1 MAAQFAL
8 RSNRRGGHL
17 LPPKC
22 AAGSR
27 IIWDI
32 SGASEQLPANLVRQ
46 QHRSLTQPRGGKM
59 VERVRVGLLKHV
71 FSPFVDS
78 LAPAGA

>member
-1 MAAQFAL
+1 MEQPGPAPRWMKPLLAKGKTKEDFLIKIGAGGHMAAQFAL
-8 RSNRRGGHL
+8 RSNPLGGHL

-32 SGASEQLPANLVRQ
+32 SGASEQLPANLD
-46 QHRSLTQPRGGKM
+46 
-59 VERVRVGLLKHV
+59 VERSRH
-71 FSPFVDS
+71 S
-78 LAPAGA
+78 